1 MSTSSIPR
9 SVNLIDDVSTEEQFT
24 VDSSRRN
31 KHAALEKCKSFV
43 LLRSNT
49 TNSVGYE
56 PKVNFQWYKQ
66 LRRNARTLIK
76 SKSDANIKSRKMQQ
90 REIQQPAP
98 LPPPPQQQYTNK
110 SVNRNG
116 TIARNHFRGVPGDFL
131 EKQTRHFLLSMTVS
145 ILYL

>member
-49 TNSVGYE
+49 TNSVGHE

-90 REIQQPAP
+90 REIQP
-98 LPPPPQQQYTNK
+98 PPPPQQQYTNK

-116 TIARNHFRGVPGDFL
+116 TISRNHFRGVPGDFI